1 MAEPLTLKY
10 RPQTFDDVVGQRY
23 TAAILRRMVE
33 TDQVPFG
40 LLFSGP
46 SGVGKTTAARIL
58 ANALD
63 AGDVIEVD
71 AASNGGVA
79 EIRKLLDT
87 TQYSLGGSY
96 RIIILDEA
104 QSVSRQGFDAL
115 LKTLEE
121 PPANTIFVLCST
133 EPHKVPE
140 NVKSRLMEF
149 EFRAL
154 TSGDIASR
162 LAHIA
167 VQEKIRIERDL
178 VLHIANRAEGNLRTA
193 VQTLDKVHRAGIET
207 RIEYVDVHGEGD
219 TGPQLLA
226 ALMTNDHARI
236 FQIADDQLTRV
247 ASPGQLAASL
257 IETIRDLFVIK
268 AGGSLPDGQGF
279 EVRKQLASR
288 LDQEKLLL
296 AIRVLWELRTK
307 VRVSEDPRGN
317 LDIALV
323 LIAEAISRDNPA
335 RVAPAVHS
343 EQPPR
348 PAPRKLSLAD
358 MQRG

>member
-1 MAEPLTLKY
+1 VSEPLALKY
-10 RPQTFDDVVGQRY
+10 RPTSFDDVVGQRF

-58 ANALD
+58 ASSLE

-87 TQYSLGGSY
+87 VRYSLGSAY
-96 RIIILDEA
+96 RVVILDEA
-104 QSVSRQGFDAL
+104 QSITRQGFEVL

-121 PPANTIFVLCST
+121 PPQNTIFVLCST
-133 EPHKVPE
+133 EPHKIPGTIT
-140 NVKSRLMEF
+140 SRLMEF

-154 TSGDIASR
+154 SAGDVASR
-162 LAHIA
+162 LASIA
-167 VQEKIRIERDL
+167 VREQIRVERDL
-178 VLHIANRAEGNLRTA
+178 VLHLANRADGNLRTA
-193 VQTLDKVHRAGIET
+193 VQHLDMVARAGIET
-207 RIEYVDVHGEGD
+207 LAEYVEARGEGD
-219 TGPQLLA
+219 PGPRLLA

-236 FQIADDQLTRV
+236 FEIAEEQLSKV
-247 ASPGQLAASL
+247 ASPAQLTASL
-257 IETIRDLFVIK
+257 IETMRDLFIIK

-279 EVRKQLASR
+279 EVRKQLAAR
-288 LDQEKLLL
+288 IDQDKLMVSM
-296 AIRVLWELRTK
+296 RVLWEVRTK
-307 VRVSEDPRGN
+307 VRASEDPRGT

-323 LIAEAISRDNPA
+323 LIAEAISRGNPA

-343 EQPPR
+343 EQPPK
-348 PAPRKLSLAD
+348 PAPRKLTLAE
-358 MQRG
+358 MQRD